1 MIQGPFSFLASFK
14 DYKLHLCHVHHL
26 SVSHGYLLLVVAAD
40 TESVTINATLP
51 LPILHFGVLF
61 RSFVSKKYYRLKD
74 CIYLENSKM

>member
-51 LPILHFGVLF
+51 LPILWCFISEFCFEKILSIKRLYIF
-61 RSFVSKKYYRLKD
+61 RK
-74 CIYLENSKM
+74 